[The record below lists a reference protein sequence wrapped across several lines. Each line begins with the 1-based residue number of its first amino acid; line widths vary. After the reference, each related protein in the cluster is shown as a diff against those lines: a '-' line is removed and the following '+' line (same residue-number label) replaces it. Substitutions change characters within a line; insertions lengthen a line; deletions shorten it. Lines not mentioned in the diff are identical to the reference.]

1 MEIDTI
7 KATIEERHK
16 EAAEAGLAFSKALNN
31 LRNIEFRVEED
42 NEEEIKQ
49 AMELGRDIDR
59 RTSFLL
65 RALLVQYGN
74 VLFL

>member
-16 EAAEAGLAFSKALNN
+16 EAMEAGMAFSKALYN
-31 LRNIEFRVEED
+31 LRNIEFPVADD
-42 NEEEIKQ
+42 NQEEIKL

-59 RTSFLL
+59 RTAFLI
-65 RALLVQYGN
+65 RALLLQHGN

>member
-16 EAAEAGLAFSKALNN
+16 EAAEAGMAFSKALYN
-31 LRNIEFRVEED
+31 LRNIEFPIDETNQEEV
-42 NEEEIKQ
+42 KQ

-59 RTSFLL
+59 RLSFLI
-65 RALLVQYGN
+65 RALLIHHGN
-74 VLFL
+74 ALFI